1 MKNSRSRLWIYDVL
15 FLLIM
20 VVAVYFRFIGLNWDQ
35 SQHLHP
41 DERFMTMV
49 ESALMPVNSL
59 SEYFDTANSTLN
71 PHNRGYTFYVY
82 GDLPVIIVRYAA
94 ESMSDLSTWA
104 AKNVQ
109 AAGTD
114 GFFGP
119 LMAVLGKTTT
129 WAGYD
134 EVALVGR
141 VFSALSDLGSLLLLY
156 LIVARIYGRK

>member
-59 SEYFDTANSTLN
+59 SE
-71 PHNRGYTFYVY
+71 
-82 GDLPVIIVRYAA
+82 
-94 ESMSDLSTWA
+94 
-104 AKNVQ
+104 
-109 AAGTD
+109 
-114 GFFGP
+114 
-119 LMAVLGKTTT
+119 
-129 WAGYD
+129 
-134 EVALVGR
+134 
-141 VFSALSDLGSLLLLY
+141 
-156 LIVARIYGRK
+156 